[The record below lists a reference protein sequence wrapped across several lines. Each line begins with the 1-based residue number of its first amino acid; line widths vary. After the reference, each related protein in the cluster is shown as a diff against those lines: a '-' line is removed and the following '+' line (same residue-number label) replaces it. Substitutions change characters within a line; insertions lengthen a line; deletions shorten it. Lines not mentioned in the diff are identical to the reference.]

1 MTAGRATTVVTEAP
15 FSFIDVDRAPV
26 QIIDT
31 ANMTVLAG
39 PKGLKPGDE
48 LTVCVTLTPFP
59 PTLAFVLLP
68 SG

>member
-1 MTAGRATTVVTEAP
+1 MLGRETP
-15 FSFIDVDRAPV
+15 LRFIDVGRASV

-59 PTLAFVLLP
+59 FLSLP
-68 SG
+68 